1 MTENNKPGIDIN
13 VLPKSIFFL
22 IFHLFLLLI
31 FSVVQQFYESRV
43 IDEFVLRGNTA
54 TLKCL
59 VPSFVGDFVDVIEWI
74 ADDGTSYKTN
84 SREEEGRIGQ
94 NVFKFC
100 THLMNY

>member
-1 MTENNKPGIDIN
+1 MIYDS
-13 VLPKSIFFL
+13 LL
-22 IFHLFLLLI
+22 RLFLFKI

-74 ADDGTSYKTN
+74 ADDGTSYSAD
-84 SREEEGRIGQ
+84 SREEEGTIEKLEKNIITKVLQ
-94 NVFKFC
+94 SNE
-100 THLMNY
+100 